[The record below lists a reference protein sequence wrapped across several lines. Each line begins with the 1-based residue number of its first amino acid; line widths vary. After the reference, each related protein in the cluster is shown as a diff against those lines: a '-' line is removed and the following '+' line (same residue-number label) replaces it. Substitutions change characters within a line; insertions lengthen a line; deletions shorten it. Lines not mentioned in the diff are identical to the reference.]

1 MKVSATGISH
11 YFVSS
16 LSLPS
21 SQSIPSLA
29 LKGLHEA
36 NKEVTSLSGE
46 ASPVLKWSMMIYSLS
61 AEDCTCS
68 GEYATALWSIKELYR
83 FYVLLKM
90 SPEIYFPS
98 AIKRALPAKLTANFK
113 PWNPEVDIMHS
124 LLTGDC

>member
-11 YFVSS
+11 FVSS

-36 NKEVTSLSGE
+36 NKEVASLSGE
-46 ASPVLKWSMMIYSLS
+46 ASPVLKWSMIYSLS
-61 AEDCTCS
+61 AEDCTCL
-68 GEYATALWSIKELYR
+68 GEYAAELLSAKELYH

-90 SPEIYFPS
+90 MSTEIYFPS
-98 AIKRALPAKLTANFK
+98 AKKRALPA
-113 PWNPEVDIMHS
+113 
-124 LLTGDC
+124 